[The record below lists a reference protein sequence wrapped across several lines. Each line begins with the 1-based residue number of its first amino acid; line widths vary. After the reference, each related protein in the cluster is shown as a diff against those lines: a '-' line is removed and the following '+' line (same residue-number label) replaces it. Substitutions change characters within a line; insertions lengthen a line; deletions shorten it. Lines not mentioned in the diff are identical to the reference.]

1 MIYNPSM
8 NKYIKWVFWKVGAS
22 VPILVTIWM
31 MISGRP
37 LPYDGF
43 EYVAYVMLWILGP
56 VTLDFIAAAIKRNE
70 KKCAWCSGYK
80 ITFISGKEGKWKW
93 KYSNKDG
100 SRDKRRK
107 DNIEKA
113 TYTSEYKCEECNAST
128 KFLHIES
135 QSPGPNTN
143 IIKRALLN
151 NGKGERKGSDKRGIN
166 KWNTTMDKW
175 NTTGEFWQYWAFV
188 PFLLC
193 GFSLIGL
200 VIYFLNFIDD
210 YKTIPAPGLFLLV
223 GIAAVYTY
231 WKILKGLFTGD
242 DAYRH
247 LKMLFFLFPILLLM
261 GFFQPQL
268 YIPFFM

>member
-1 MIYNPSM
+1 M

-128 KFLHIES
+128 KFLHKES
-135 QSPGPNTN
+135 QSPSLSPNDFSSKN
-143 IIKRALLN
+143 ILKRKLIIH
-151 NGKGERKGSDKRGIN
+151 GEGERKGSDKGALD
-166 KWNTTMDKW
+166 DKS
-175 NTTGEFWQYWAFV
+175 TPGALLQFWIDPVAGFIC
-188 PFLLC
+188 LLSTL
-193 GFSLIGL
+193 GLIVY
-200 VIYFLNFIDD
+200 VIYILSSEN
-210 YKTIPAPGLFLLV
+210 IPTFGIFKDGREYVIYILFAITAIYSYV
-223 GIAAVYTY
+223 
-231 WKILKGLFTGD
+231 KIWYSMFENE
-242 DAYRH
+242 R
-247 LKMLFFLFPILLLM
+247 FNQI
-261 GFFQPQL
+261 
-268 YIPFFM
+268 I